1 MSFLSLRDIDELARL
16 QGTILNR
23 SALIDQLLEREKLQ
37 GKRDPHG
44 SLGGMTMRSELAGL
58 LDEIKEAARG
68 MAAIV
73 NRDDN
78 GVTEQGYGG
87 RSTADAD
94 RDRRRAIRLRGRR
107 AHRW

>member
-37 GKRDPHG
+37 GKRDEPPHG

-73 NRDDN
+73 NRDDD
-78 GVTEQGYGG
+78 GVTE
-87 RSTADAD
+87 
-94 RDRRRAIRLRGRR
+94 
-107 AHRW
+107 